1 MITLRPAVAGDQERL
16 VEIIRAAQINPMDL
30 KWPNFI
36 VAEDTA
42 THQIVATGQI
52 KTHAD
57 KSRELASIA
66 VIPEYRAQGLARRI
80 IEHLLAENTGVLYL
94 TCRSPLGP
102 LYEKFGFRA
111 IGPSEMTPYFRRL
124 SKVAATFMFLA
135 RAGQTLLVMKR
146 DG

>member
-1 MITLRPAVAGDQERL
+1 MITFRPAAASDQERI

-30 KWPNFI
+30 KWPNFV
-36 VAEDTA
+36 VAEDDT
-42 THQIVATGQI
+42 TRQIVATGQI
-52 KTHAD
+52 KTHGD

-66 VIPEYRAQGLARRI
+66 VIPEYRGQGLARRI

-94 TCRSPLGP
+94 TCRSVLGP

-111 IGPSEMTPYFRRL
+111 VLPAGMTPYFRRL

-135 RAGQTLLVMKR
+135 RTGETLLVMKR

>member
-1 MITLRPAVAGDQERL
+1 MLTLRPAVAGDQERI

-30 KWPNFI
+30 KWKNFV
-36 VAEDTA
+36 VAEDSA
-42 THQIVATGQI
+42 TRQVVATGQI
-52 KTHAD
+52 KTHGD

-66 VIPEYRAQGLARRI
+66 VIPEYRGQGLARRL
-80 IEHLLAENTGVLYL
+80 IEHLLAESTGALYL
-94 TCRSPLGP
+94 TCRSPLGA

-111 IGPSEMTPYFRRL
+111 VGPSEMTPYFRRL

-135 RAGQTLLVMKR
+135 RAGETLLVMKR